1 MAVIVR
7 LVVDD
12 AGSGDSGWCS
22 HIGGDGGGVHVVG
35 GVMTIIITD
44 GGVVVDV

>member
-12 AGSGDSGWCS
+12 AGSGDGGWCS
-22 HIGGDGGGVHVVG
+22 HIGGDGGSMLLGVS
-35 GVMTIIITD
+35 
-44 GGVVVDV
+44 